1 MALGARRAEI
11 AWIVVRQ
18 GMSVV
23 LVGISIGLAASTA
36 LMRLIASLLYDV
48 KPNDLSTFF
57 VVAIV
62 FTVTA
67 FVACCGPAL
76 RAAAV
81 DPIVALRYE

>member
-1 MALGARRAEI
+1 MG
-11 AWIVVRQ
+11 
-18 GMSVV
+18 VV
-23 LVGISIGLAASTA
+23 LAGISIGLAASMA
-36 LMRLIASLLYDV
+36 LTRLIASLLYGV

-62 FTVTA
+62 FTATA
-67 FVACCGPAL
+67 FIACCGPAL